1 MTGKT
6 VKITL
11 KKGKS
16 GSTQRQRKVLIGLGL
31 KKVNS
36 TKVLNDTPAVRGMI
50 YKVAHLVSVEA
61 AE

>member
-16 GSTQRQRKVLIGLGL
+16 GSTQRQRNVLIGLGL

-50 YKVAHLVSVEA
+50 YKVAHLVSVESA
-61 AE
+61 G